1 MVRDDLA
8 RLVQDE
14 VLCYMLLAND
24 IVLVDETMPRI
35 NVKLEIGEVFQLS
48 RTKTKCIECK
58 FNKGRNKEE
67 VIVRLDDQEI
77 PKSVC
82 F

>member
-1 MVRDDLA
+1 MVRDDLT

-24 IVLVDETMPRI
+24 IVLADETIPRI

-48 RTKTKCIECK
+48 RTKTKYIECK
-58 FNKGRNKEE
+58 FNKSRNKEE

>member
-1 MVRDDLA
+1 MVRDDLT

-14 VLCYMLLAND
+14 VLRYMLLAND
-24 IVLVDETMPRI
+24 IVLVDETIPRI
-35 NVKLEIGEVFQLS
+35 NVKLEIGEVFQLG
-48 RTKTKCIECK
+48 RTKTKYIEYK
-58 FNKGRNKEE
+58 FNKSRNKEE

>member
-1 MVRDDLA
+1 
-8 RLVQDE
+8 
-14 VLCYMLLAND
+14 MLLAND
-24 IVLVDETMPRI
+24 IVLADETIPRI

-48 RTKTKCIECK
+48 RTKTKYIECK
-58 FNKGRNKEE
+58 FNKSRNKEE

-77 PKSVC
+77 LKSVC